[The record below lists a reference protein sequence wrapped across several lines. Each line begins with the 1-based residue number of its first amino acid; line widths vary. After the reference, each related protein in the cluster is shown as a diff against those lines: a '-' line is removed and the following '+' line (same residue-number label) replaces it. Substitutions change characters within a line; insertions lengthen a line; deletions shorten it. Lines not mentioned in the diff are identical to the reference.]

1 MYYALYSLCVFFKT
15 RAAPVKLLSN
25 HDHLGCESLSCF
37 TQQVVDEYTPHAL
50 QINFIEYFPYIYSN
64 FNTLTQAFAAICWK
78 LWTPPRLY
86 VTF

>member
-1 MYYALYSLCVFFKT
+1 MLYTACVCVFKT

-25 HDHLGCESLSCF
+25 HNHLGCESLSCF
-37 TQQVVDEYTPHAL
+37 TQQVVDEFTPHAL

-64 FNTLTQAFAAICWK
+64 STQAFAAICWK